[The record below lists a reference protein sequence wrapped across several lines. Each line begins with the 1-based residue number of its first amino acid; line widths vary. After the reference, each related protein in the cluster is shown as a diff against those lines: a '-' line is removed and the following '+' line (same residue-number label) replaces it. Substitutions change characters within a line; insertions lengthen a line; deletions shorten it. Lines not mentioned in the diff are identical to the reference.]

1 MSSGVLAAMR
11 AAEGEAVVLRGGCH
25 WRSAYPGFFQPVHLL
40 ARVQASA
47 VRRPA
52 RLCWGFRA
60 ALPGEEAHRANASIP
75 LHILADVRGFSEASL
90 CRNRRSDLRRSRR
103 LVEFRQLG
111 SPALLFE
118 QGHAVYMSAVR
129 RLGHWPAL
137 SEAAYH
143 RRLARRVAH
152 GPRLLIAGLVEGR
165 LRGYLDSYAIDDVLY
180 TDQIFVATD
189 ALRTGIGTGLYVET
203 LLAAAR
209 HGAIREVCNS
219 LHRPE
224 NPSLGHFKA
233 GLGFR
238 VVQVPALASIR
249 APMRR
254 YLRVHRPATWYRL
267 TGDPTVLGAF
277 PPDPEAA

>member
-1 MSSGVLAAMR
+1 MSPGMLAAMR
-11 AAEGEAVVLRGGCH
+11 AAEGDAVVQHGACH

-40 ARVQASA
+40 ERVRASA
-47 VRRPA
+47 MRQPA

-60 ALPGEEAHRANASIP
+60 ALPEAEAHRANASIP
-75 LHILADVRGFSEASL
+75 LHILADVRGFDETAL

-103 LVEFRQLG
+103 LVEFRQLE

-118 QGHAVYMSAVR
+118 QGHDVYMSAVR
-129 RLGHWPAL
+129 RLGHWPPL
-137 SEAAYH
+137 GQAAY
-143 RRLARRVAH
+143 RERLARRIVH

-209 HGAIREVCNS
+209 DGAIRDVCNS

-224 NPSLGHFKA
+224 NPNLGHFKA

-238 VVQVPALASIR
+238 VVQVPARASIR
-249 APMRR
+249 APMRQ
-254 YLRVHRPATWYRL
+254 YLRTQRPATWYRL
-267 TGDPTVLGAF
+267 TGDRTVLGAF
-277 PPDPEAA
+277 PPDSEAA